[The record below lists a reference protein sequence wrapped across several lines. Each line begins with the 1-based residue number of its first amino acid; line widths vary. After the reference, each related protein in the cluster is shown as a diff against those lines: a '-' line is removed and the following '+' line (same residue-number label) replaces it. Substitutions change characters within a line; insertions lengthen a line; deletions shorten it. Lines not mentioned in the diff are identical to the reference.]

1 MLQGG
6 IGLWGFARKDPS
18 QAGDGL
24 LCRGVV
30 FFQLGSTWDFVPC
43 HICSLRYLCVASAP
57 LPRDRDNV
65 SASAN
70 R

>member
-43 HICSLRYLCVASAP
+43 HIYLLFSSLLVCSKCSPSQGQGQCVSF
-57 LPRDRDNV
+57 
-65 SASAN
+65 S
-70 R
+70 